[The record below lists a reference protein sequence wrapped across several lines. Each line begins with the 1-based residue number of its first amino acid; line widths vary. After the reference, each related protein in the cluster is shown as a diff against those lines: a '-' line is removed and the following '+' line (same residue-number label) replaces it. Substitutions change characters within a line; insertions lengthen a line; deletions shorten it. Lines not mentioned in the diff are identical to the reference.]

1 VKTALL
7 IAGYLRSFKVNLPL
21 IKDRVLDKF
30 KDIDIY
36 IHITKNETK
45 NDKYFNMTNE
55 VEDISYIKNILNPKS
70 ILLEDNLE
78 IFDNPKEN
86 NLHNTWIKYYKLNEI
101 KKINEKLY
109 GEYDLVIKYR
119 PDLNITMDE
128 IFPKELED
136 KIYIPE
142 KSLIDKSK
150 LENPN
155 DNYMCDIFAYGK
167 SKLMDQYFN
176 IYNNLEQL
184 SKKYGYTP
192 ETIIYEHLN
201 KEQIPYKLIDLEYSM
216 ILSMCN
222 TFAICGDSGSGK
234 STLSNILQEYFS
246 NSFVLE
252 CDRYHKWERNDENW
266 KKFTH
271 LNPEANYI
279 TKMENDIFDLKIGKT
294 IHQVNYDHSN
304 GKFTQKEK
312 IEKSDNIIVCGL
324 HSLYSENHGAY
335 NLKIFIDTDINLKT
349 KWKIKRDMQN
359 RGYSIEETLKQIEAR
374 KEDYYKYIYP
384 QRDKSDII
392 INFFT
397 DKDFDINKINE
408 DDTVNLRILINKKYS
423 LIDIL
428 SHLSKKEIEFKI
440 KSNNEIFNEIV
451 FYKYKKCNIL
461 ENSNISFDNYYD
473 YIMFFILSLQQNH

>member
-1 VKTALL
+1 
-7 IAGYLRSFKVNLPL
+7 
-21 IKDRVLDKF
+21 
-30 KDIDIY
+30 
-36 IHITKNETK
+36 
-45 NDKYFNMTNE
+45 
-55 VEDISYIKNILNPKS
+55 
-70 ILLEDNLE
+70 
-78 IFDNPKEN
+78 
-86 NLHNTWIKYYKLNEI
+86 
-101 KKINEKLY
+101 
-109 GEYDLVIKYR
+109 
-119 PDLNITMDE
+119 
-128 IFPKELED
+128 
-136 KIYIPE
+136 
-142 KSLIDKSK
+142 
-150 LENPN
+150 
-155 DNYMCDIFAYGK
+155 
-167 SKLMDQYFN
+167 MDQYFD
-176 IYNNLEQL
+176 IYNKLEKL
-184 SKKYGYTP
+184 CEEYGCTP
-192 ETIIYEHLN
+192 ETTIYEHLN
-201 KEQIPYKLIDLEYSM
+201 KEKIPYKLIDLEYSM
-216 ILSMCN
+216 ILSICN

-246 NSFVLE
+246 NSFILE

-279 TKMENDIFDLKIGKT
+279 TKMDNDIFDLKIGKT

-312 IEKSDNIIVCGL
+312 IKKSDNIIVCGL

-384 QRDKSDII
+384 QKDKSDIV

-397 DKDFDINKINE
+397 DKDFDINKIHE
-408 DDTVNLRILINKKYS
+408 EDTVNLRILINKKYS

-428 SHLSKKEIEFKI
+428 SHFSKKEIQFKI

-461 ENSNISFDNYYD
+461 ENSNISLDNYYD